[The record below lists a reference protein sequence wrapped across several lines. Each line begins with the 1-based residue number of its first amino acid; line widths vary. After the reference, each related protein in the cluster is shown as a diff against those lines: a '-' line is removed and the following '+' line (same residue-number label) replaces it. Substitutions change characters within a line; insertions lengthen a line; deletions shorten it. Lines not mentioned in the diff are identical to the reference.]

1 MKRSSVR
8 SAITLTALWLS
19 IALFSVPAFNA
30 APQHGF
36 GVKEYDR
43 FHDVLHPLQHEALPK
58 NDFRRIRAKS
68 SLLVNRGWAIVR
80 LGIPAGTSED
90 KREEFA
96 EGLKKFGRALT
107 RFKSRAKRGSND
119 QLKESYSA
127 VHDSFEVLAE
137 MLPRK

>member
-43 FHDVLHPLQHEALPK
+43 FHEVLHPLQHEALPK

-68 SLLVNRGWAIVR
+68 TLLVNRGWAIVR

>member
-107 RFKSRAKRGSND
+107 RFKSRAKKGSND

>member
-43 FHDVLHPLQHEALPK
+43 FHEVLHPLQHEALPK

-68 SLLVNRGWAIVR
+68 TLLVNRGWAIVR
-80 LGIPAGTSED
+80 LGIPAGTAAD